1 MNKQL
6 EEQFLEAFDRNKN
19 RIYKICFSYCNSY
32 DDAKDLFQEVLM
44 NIWRSMPQFK
54 GESAIDTWIFR
65 ITINVCLRIKTKQNR
80 DRDVIT
86 RLNSIDIED
95 FREHIQNSPDNEQI
109 AALYNCIKQ
118 LNDTDKSII
127 LLYLEDMA
135 YREISDITGLSENNI
150 AVKIKRIKK
159 RLLTCLNAEG
169 YEK

>member
-1 MNKQL
+1 
-6 EEQFLEAFDRNKN
+6 
-19 RIYKICFSYCNSY
+19 
-32 DDAKDLFQEVLM
+32 
-44 NIWRSMPQFK
+44 MPQFK

-65 ITINVCLRIKTKQNR
+65 ITINVCLRIKIKQNR